1 MGLGFY
7 TGLRNR
13 NTRIRERK
21 ETLEDQQAQRD
32 FWQTQFDEQSAQT
45 MKEIAERNRLAGIQ
59 SDKEIKAAI
68 TAADVEFGR
77 KKEILDIEQ
86 GYELER
92 KEVDFQN
99 TLKRLGVENEY
110 LEGITDVNQRNSI
123 SQLLLK
129 HEQNLDLAENDRA
142 ARLIFL
148 NTEAK
153 IQIELAKVKAGF
165 DQENWEK
172 RWDAQVENEKDM
184 LLRKGEYEEGKFERE
199 RAAQKADALELAQ
212 DAYVKQINLE
222 VIKNTLDNNKI
233 SATGQGAN
241 PALTIKQTSAHM
253 QALGISDENIAK
265 LAALNNAKA
274 MTTAYDT
281 LRDTYNKLIEEN
293 YSGAEITE
301 LFKEQVDT
309 YFSNLSIVSGD
320 TNEEILEKLQSTIA
334 VPLDEF
340 TKSLIMSQPEQS
352 DFSPLIDPVVIEKP
366 SMDDILKFNQ
376 YAEAEL
382 RPQGSSELNKVTMAT
397 GMANRDLKDTMDSNE
412 QAHLKQVIDWL
423 GTRSNEI
430 TVAMESAK
438 GKNPDLFP
446 LVQIF
451 GNRFLFD
458 QGQKATKVKNDL
470 PFLFR
475 QIVEAPGVF
484 IPATTY
490 KTSNGQEHTDIGKM
504 LQTLGKEGYGVIQPG
519 DRIRYLK
526 NPLDPN
532 SEEITEVYEG

>member
-21 ETLEDQQAQRD
+21 EALEDKQAARD
-32 FWQTQFDEQSAQT
+32 LWQTQFDAQAKQN
-45 MKEIAERNRLAGIQ
+45 MKEIAERNRLAGIKL
-59 SDKEIKAAI
+59 DKEIQAAKD
-68 TAADVEFGR
+68 AADVAFAR
-77 KKEILDIEQ
+77 QKDILEIEQ
-86 GYELER
+86 GYTLKQ

-99 TLKRLGVENEY
+99 TLEKM
-110 LEGITDVNQRNSI
+110 GIQAGYDEKIADKKIAASMKEIIVRG
-123 SQLLLK
+123 
-129 HEQNLDLAENDRA
+129 EQNLLLAETDNA
-142 ARLIFL
+142 ARMIYLD
-148 NTEAK
+148 TEYGL
-153 IQIELAKVKAGF
+153 QTQLAKAKVGF
-165 DQENWEK
+165 DSEAWEK
-172 RWDAQVENEKDM
+172 RWDAQVKHEKDM

-265 LAALNNAKA
+265 LAALNNAEA

-281 LRDTYNKLIEEN
+281 LRDTYNKLIEED
-293 YSGAEITE
+293 YSGAEIKE
-301 LFKEQVDT
+301 LFKEQVDI
-309 YFSNLSIVSGD
+309 YFDNLSIVPGD
-320 TNEEILEKLQSTIA
+320 TNEEILEKLQSTIT

-340 TKSLIMSQPEQS
+340 TKTLIMSQPEQG
-352 DFSPLIDPVVIEKP
+352 DFSPLIDPVVAEKP
-366 SMDDILKFNQ
+366 STEDILKFNQ
-376 YAEAEL
+376 LAEAEL
-382 RPQGSSELNKVTMAT
+382 RPQGSSELNKITMAT
-397 GMANRDLKDTMDSNE
+397 GMANRDLKGTMDSNE

-423 GTRSNEI
+423 GTRSNELSA
-430 TVAMESAK
+430 AMEAAK
-438 GKNPDLFP
+438 GSNPDLFP

-451 GNRFLFD
+451 GNRYLYD
-458 QGQKATKVKNDL
+458 QGQKATKIKSQL

-475 QIVEAPGVF
+475 EVTEASGVF

-490 KTSNGQEHTDIGKM
+490 RTTNGQEHTDIGKM
-504 LQTLGKEGYGVIQPG
+504 LQTLGDYGVLKKG
-519 DRIRYLK
+519 DRIKYLK

-532 SEEITEVYEG
+532 SEEISDVYEG